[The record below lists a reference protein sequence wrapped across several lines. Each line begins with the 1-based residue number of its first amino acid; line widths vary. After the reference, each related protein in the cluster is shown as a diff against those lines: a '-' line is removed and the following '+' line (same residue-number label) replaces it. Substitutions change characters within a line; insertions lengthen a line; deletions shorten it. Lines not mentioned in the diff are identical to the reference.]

1 MRYFHLDSLRS
12 FLMMYGIII
21 HSTTL
26 GSSVIYAGIQ
36 YASGL
41 VRMEAFF
48 IISGFVSA
56 LTFARYGSSRMLR
69 KRIVRIGVPLCF
81 GLLLL
86 NPITNYLVYTF
97 HNRTGDSLLEYFANP
112 SPAGAEGPMVWHLH
126 LWFLF
131 PLLVYALITPSAHQ
145 MLGNVEKISASWRQM
160 FGGYAIYAIFLLVAV
175 CATGLRVFYT
185 QVFSKLVDIDA
196 GFIGRET
203 FYHLPFFL
211 FGMVLYQYQN
221 VLDAFQSPKWAVLLF
236 SLLLLG
242 GVEYLATVHDG
253 AAIKFCLLAVRA
265 LVAMTLSNLL
275 FFLAKRYL
283 ASGSSFFRFL
293 SDASYSVYMLHYLLI
308 YVFAVF
314 LAQYVSNNYALA
326 FCAGA
331 LTLLITVVL
340 HKHVISR
347 NRYLSFLVNGKPW
360 WKE

>member
-26 GSSVIYAGIQ
+26 GSSIIYAGIQ

-56 LTFARYGSSRMLR
+56 LTFARYGGSKMLQ
-69 KRIVRIGVPLCF
+69 KRIVRIGVPLCC
-81 GLLLL
+81 GLVLL
-86 NPITNYLVYTF
+86 NPITNYLVYSF
-97 HNRTGDSLLEYFANP
+97 HNGTGESLLEYFANP
-112 SPAGAEGPMVWHLH
+112 TPASVEGPMVWHLQ

-131 PLLVYALITPSAHQ
+131 PLLAYALVTPSAHTV
-145 MLGNVEKISASWRQM
+145 LENAEGVTASWRRL
-160 FGGYAIYAIFLLVAV
+160 FGAYAIYVIFLVIAV
-175 CATGLRVFYT
+175 CAASLRVFYT
-185 QVFSKLVDIDA
+185 QIFCKLVDIEP

-211 FGMVLYQYQN
+211 FGIVLYRYQN
-221 VLDAFQSPKWAVLLF
+221 LLDDFQSPKWAALLA

-242 GVEYLATVHDG
+242 GVEYIATIQDG
-253 AAIKFCLLAVRA
+253 AAVKFGLLAVRA
-265 LVAMTLSNLL
+265 LAAMTLSNLL

-283 ASGSSFFRFL
+283 ASGSPFFRFM
-293 SDASYSVYMLHYLLI
+293 SDASYSVYMLHYLFI
-308 YVFAVF
+308 YVFAVL
-314 LAQYVSNNYALA
+314 LAQYVSNNYVLA
-326 FCAGA
+326 FCAGT
-331 LTLLITVVL
+331 LTLLVTVAL
-340 HKHVISR
+340 HKQVISR
-347 NRYLSFLVNGKPW
+347 NRYLALLVNGKPW